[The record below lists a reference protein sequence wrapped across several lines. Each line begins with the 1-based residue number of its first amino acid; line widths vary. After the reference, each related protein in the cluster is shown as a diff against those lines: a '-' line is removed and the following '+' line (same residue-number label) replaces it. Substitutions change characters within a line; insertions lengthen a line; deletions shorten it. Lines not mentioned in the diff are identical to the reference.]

1 MRSEIIRRYIKV
13 LTRLSIAVLLIA
25 IVVWAIMQKPVE
37 SQEEILSQNT
47 QVPLYIPPAG
57 ST

>member
-1 MRSEIIRRYIKV
+1 MSRYKII
-13 LTRLSIAVLLIA
+13 LARLSIAVALIA
-25 IVVWAIMQKPVE
+25 LVTWAIMQEPIE
-37 SQEEILSQNT
+37 PQELVLPQGA

>member
-25 IVVWAIMQKPVE
+25 IVVWAMMQKPVE
-37 SQEEILSQNT
+37 SQEDILSQST
-47 QVPLYIPPAG
+47 QVPLYLQPAG

>member
-25 IVVWAIMQKPVE
+25 IVVWAIVQKPVE
-37 SQEEILSQNT
+37 SQEVNLSQST